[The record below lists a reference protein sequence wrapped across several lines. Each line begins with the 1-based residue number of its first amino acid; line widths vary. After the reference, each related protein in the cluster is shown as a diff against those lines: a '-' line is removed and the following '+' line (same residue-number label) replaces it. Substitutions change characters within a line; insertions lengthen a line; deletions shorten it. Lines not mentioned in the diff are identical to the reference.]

1 MFSRWCRLAPL
12 QFWREIFSPCFH
24 ISSWFTVIFWTGLM
38 RLQLIACVIAR
49 RSVASGVKYFMRFS
63 ILSYLRRDQ
72 GFLNSFRFYT
82 IFRYSKCKYHIFY
95 VTVIISFLVHR
106 RSLMHF
112 CIFIC
117 ASEFIQ
123 TNHQRPL
130 FFFLFL
136 YVGKSSWTPLS
147 PWKRRGSVGLYR
159 LKPHGGPP
167 DAQLECP
174 RPISY
179 YCRRIINDPL
189 NMLYFNLI

>member
-1 MFSRWCRLAPL
+1 
-12 QFWREIFSPCFH
+12 
-24 ISSWFTVIFWTGLM
+24 M

-72 GFLNSFRFYT
+72 GFLNSFWFYT
-82 IFRYSKCKYHIFY
+82 IFRYSECKYHVFY
-95 VTVIISFLVHR
+95 ATVIISFLVHR

-136 YVGKSSWTPLS
+136 YVGKSSPPPHALESGWVVSEFMTII
-147 PWKRRGSVGLYR
+147 RGGSRVEDGWYVRFKARDCSL
-159 LKPHGGPP
+159 LKSSN
-167 DAQLECP
+167 
-174 RPISY
+174 I
-179 YCRRIINDPL
+179 
-189 NMLYFNLI
+189 